1 MASLPLEMGF
11 TPGDL
16 GNSIFRQPAICS
28 RMKLRVSRVGVRL
41 RPSLDSL
48 SFLALGAVWVWVC
61 ECQAQLVG
69 RQVTAQ
75 WAPLEE
81 TVVARPVTRLC
92 LVFTLNSCTDLFS
105 PYDV

>member
-28 RMKLRVSRVGVRL
+28 RKKLRVSRVGVRL

-48 SFLALGAVWVWVC
+48 SFLAHGAVWVWVC
-61 ECQAQLVG
+61 MPG
-69 RQVTAQ
+69 T
-75 WAPLEE
+75 LEE
-81 TVVARPVTRLC
+81 TVLPGRSHTCVCEFMYRSVLPVWRVRKLRL
-92 LVFTLNSCTDLFS
+92 
-105 PYDV
+105 